1 MGYNED
7 LYGTHEEATVS
18 THGLAIIAILGAVS
32 IPDVYLYMY
41 FTVTIVTWHPRS
53 RCVSYYANESSRIR
67 DVPLY
72 KEAMQTT

>member
-32 IPDVYLYMY
+32 IPGLYLYMY
-41 FTVTIVTWHPRS
+41 FNVTMATPHSKS
-53 RCVSYYANESSRIR
+53 RRVSYSANESSRMSR
-67 DVPLY
+67 
-72 KEAMQTT
+72 